1 MSMASVDHQEERPG
15 RPLQTARD
23 MLGRRRW
30 LAALTFGGAL
40 AAVLSVVLFLPDV
53 YRSSATVLIDRQQIP
68 DDLVRSTVTSD
79 LEIRLHTISQEILSR
94 SRLETLIER
103 FGLYRDRRKDTPVE
117 EVVERMRDDIAL
129 QLLKGTDSG
138 SDRRERGTV
147 AFKIAYTGN
156 DPQKAALVANTLA
169 SFYIEENLKAR
180 ERQAAGTAEF
190 LRVQLEDTKRRL
202 ETQEQQV
209 GSFKER
215 HIGALPQQMEANLAT
230 LDQLNNQLR
239 VNNDNQLMLSE
250 RRAALQK
257 QLDELEGARGPGGP
271 HHLAERLATLNG
283 QLTELRTRYSDKYP
297 DVIRLKKEIADLEH
311 QSRTAPP
318 EETAPPAAVPATPQ
332 VVELRA
338 SLAEFDARAR
348 GLQSEA
354 ATIKD
359 ALARYRERVENVP
372 RTEQEYQKLARDYDT
387 TKELYRSL
395 LTRQSQAEVAENME
409 QRQKGEQFRVI
420 ESAVAAQRPTAPDRP
435 KLIVLGLL
443 LALGL
448 AGAAVFLAEQLDT
461 SFHDVEDLR
470 RHVRAPVLVSIPQV
484 ATAAAL
490 QERRR
495 RFRLATAAAAAG
507 LVLIVGTSYLLAS
520 ADGPLA
526 GIILRSVE

>member
-1 MSMASVDHQEERPG
+1 MASVEQEEERPG
-15 RPLQTARD
+15 RALEAARD
-23 MLGRRRW
+23 ILRRRRW

-103 FGLYRDRRKDTPVE
+103 FGLYRDLRRKSPVE
-117 EVVERMRDDIAL
+117 EVVERMRDDISL
-129 QLLKGTDSG
+129 QLLKGTDRG
-138 SDRRERGTV
+138 GDRGERGTV
-147 AFKIAYTGN
+147 AFKVSYTGS

-209 GSFKER
+209 SRFKER

-239 VNNDNQLMLSE
+239 VNSEGQLMLSE

-257 QLDELEGARGPGGP
+257 QLDELEGAGLPGGP
-271 HHLAERLATLNG
+271 RQIAERLATLKG
-283 QLTELRTRYSDKYP
+283 ELTQLRTRYSDKYP
-297 DVIRLKKEIADLEH
+297 DVIRLRKEIADLE
-311 QSRTAPP
+311 QQAQKA
-318 EETAPPAAVPATPQ
+318 EQAETSPAHAALANPQ
-332 VVELRA
+332 VMELRA
-338 SLAEFDARAR
+338 SIGELDARAR
-348 GLQSEA
+348 GLQGEA
-354 ATIKD
+354 ATLQA
-359 ALARYRERVENVP
+359 ALARYRDRVENVP
-372 RTEQEYQKLARDYDT
+372 RTEQEFQKLARDYDT

-395 LTRQSQAEVAENME
+395 LTRQAEAEVAENME

-420 ESAVAAQRPTAPDRP
+420 EPAVAAVKPTAPDRP
-435 KLIVLGLL
+435 KLIGLGLL

-448 AGAAVFLAEQLDT
+448 AVAAVVLAEQLDT
-461 SFHDVEDLR
+461 SFHTVEDLR
-470 RHVRAPVLVSIPQV
+470 LHARAPVLVSIPQV
-484 ATAAAL
+484 VTAAAI

-495 RFRLATAAAAAG
+495 RLGLAAAAATACL
-507 LVLIVGTSYLLAS
+507 LVIVGGSYLLAS
-520 ADGPLA
+520 ANGPLA
-526 GIILRSVE
+526 GVILRSAE